1 MKHLILLVSVF
12 LVMGCQNQN
21 KKDGQE
27 EQSEST
33 KPVQE
38 KTFVELGGEEQY
50 VEMTGASDQ
59 LPVLL
64 FLHGGP
70 GWPQTPHLRYFNA
83 DLTEEMILVSWDQA
97 GCGLSYQR
105 NPNPKNLSIESL
117 VSDAHELTL
126 YLKKRFNKEKII
138 LLGFSYGSVIGLKLA
153 EKYPEDYY
161 AYLGVSQIIDTKEN
175 WDVSMQWLKDQA
187 QIKQDT
193 AVLNQLSL
201 IEQRDTSV
209 CKTELDCF
217 MSKYQL
223 LVKYNGTIFNP
234 EVAKEIEKA
243 EQHVYDDYKDYDWYE
258 AYNYTSSRLTSKVF
272 DTDLTG
278 IKSLKIPVFFMAG
291 RHDWNLPGVVAER
304 YLKSLKAPQKEYIWF
319 EQSGHEPPEEEPDKF
334 NKTIIE
340 IVKEKSR

>member
-1 MKHLILLVSVF
+1 
-12 LVMGCQNQN
+12 
-21 KKDGQE
+21 
-27 EQSEST
+27 
-33 KPVQE
+33 
-38 KTFVELGGEEQY
+38 
-50 VEMTGASDQ
+50 
-59 LPVLL
+59 
-64 FLHGGP
+64 
-70 GWPQTPHLRYFNA
+70 
-83 DLTEEMILVSWDQA
+83 MILVSWDQA
-97 GCGLSYQR
+97 GCGLSYQK

-126 YLKKRFNKEKII
+126 FLKKRFNKEKIF

-217 MSKYQL
+217 MSKYKL

-258 AYNYTSSRLTSKVF
+258 AYNYTSSRLTDES
-272 DTDLTG
+272 
-278 IKSLKIPVFFMAG
+278 I
-291 RHDWNLPGVVAER
+291 R
-304 YLKSLKAPQKEYIWF
+304 YRSNRYSF
-319 EQSGHEPPEEEPDKF
+319 YRNSGYFHGW
-334 NKTIIE
+334 
-340 IVKEKSR
+340 SS

>member
-1 MKHLILLVSVF
+1 MKNIIVLVSVF
-12 LVMGCQNQN
+12 LMMGCQN

-38 KTFVELGGEEQY
+38 KTFVELGGEKQY

-83 DLTEEMILVSWDQA
+83 DLTKEMILVSWDQA
-97 GCGLSYQR
+97 GCGLSYQK
-105 NPNPKNLSIESL
+105 NPTPKNLSIESL

-126 YLKKRFNKEKII
+126 YLKKRFNKEKIV

-187 QIKQDT
+187 QKKQDT

-209 CKTELDCF
+209 CKTKLDCF

-278 IKSLKIPVFFMAG
+278 IKSLEIPVFFMAG

-334 NKTIIE
+334 NKTIIK
-340 IVKEKSR
+340 IVKEKSH